1 MTQSQVF
8 DLPFCSK
15 SCSVDG
21 AFIIIPELNDGT
33 SEGNPQKDLLKRSKQ
48 INKLDNL
55 DLFFFPEIQSCNFMG
70 FNTSIFVVTDVGII
84 LV

>member
-1 MTQSQVF
+1 MF

-55 DLFFFPEIQSCNFMG
+55 DLFFFQRYSHVISWGLIPVS
-70 FNTSIFVVTDVGII
+70 
-84 LV
+84 L

>member
-1 MTQSQVF
+1 VF

-21 AFIIIPELNDGT
+21 ALIIIPELNDGT

-48 INKLDNL
+48 INNLNNL
-55 DLFFFPEIQSCNFMG
+55 DLFFFRRYGHVISWVLIPVS
-70 FNTSIFVVTDVGII
+70 
-84 LV
+84 L

>member
-1 MTQSQVF
+1 MF

-21 AFIIIPELNDGT
+21 ALIIIPELNDGT
-33 SEGNPQKDLLKRSKQ
+33 SEGNPQKDLLERSKQ

-55 DLFFFPEIQSCNFMG
+55 DLFFFQRYSYVISWVLIPV
-70 FNTSIFVVTDVGII
+70 SI
-84 LV
+84 

>member
-1 MTQSQVF
+1 MF

-21 AFIIIPELNDGT
+21 AFIRIPELNDGT

-48 INKLDNL
+48 ITKLDNL
-55 DLFFFPEIQSCNFMG
+55 DLFFFQRYSHVISWVLIPVS
-70 FNTSIFVVTDVGII
+70 
-84 LV
+84 LL